1 MYYHKLAIAL
11 EKLDRREEALGAVAR
26 GRAAL
31 QEGSYPP
38 DAEEKMLELVEYRL
52 RHPDYLRDEEYAR
65 EMSECFAFLRQTMPQ
80 GFTRFHL
87 PYMLELLEAERRYK
101 DAYRLLKE
109 FS

>member
-1 MYYHKLAIAL
+1 M
-11 EKLDRREEALGAVAR
+11 AR
-26 GRAAL
+26 GREAL
-31 QEGSYPP
+31 RQDSDQPE
-38 DAEEKMLELVEYRL
+38 AEEKMLALVEYRL